1 MQDRA
6 GGGVERES
14 CEKRKQ
20 VLSPSLLPSGQQPN
34 YLDIV
39 SCVQGRG
46 EAEHGGQK
54 HLEKSKLQRGW
65 RWPPAEARRDSV

>member
-1 MQDRA
+1 MRKREEIVQGRA
-6 GGGVERES
+6 GGGVGWES

-20 VLSPSLLPSGQQPN
+20 VLFHSLLPSGQQPN

-46 EAEHGGQK
+46 ETEHRGQK
-54 HLEKSKLQRGW
+54 HLGKR
-65 RWPPAEARRDSV
+65 VN